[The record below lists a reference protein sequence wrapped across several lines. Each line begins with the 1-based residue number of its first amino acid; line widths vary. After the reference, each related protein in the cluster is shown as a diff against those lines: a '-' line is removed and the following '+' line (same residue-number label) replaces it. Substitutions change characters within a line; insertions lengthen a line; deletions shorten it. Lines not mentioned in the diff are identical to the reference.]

1 MVMFRFVTHVRKNRL
16 NRVCVSTAPKPA
28 PITVPCKAHYRRR
41 PGHTYRKTA
50 QIVYV
55 SRLNVKKRLICII
68 RITCT
73 KQAGVYAN
81 SGDMLQK
88 SMSNVEVRCCS
99 GTTSDVYACQCSAP
113 AMQPATSL
121 PSCPS
126 ARRRHPP
133 SSCAAV
139 CPYFDTALATEGL
152 KSKISL

>member
-99 GTTSDVYACQCSAP
+99 GTTSDVYACQTFRASDAD
-113 AMQPATSL
+113 SNI
-121 PSCPS
+121 PSGQS
-126 ARRRHPP
+126 SRRAEPPYP
-133 SSCAAV
+133 SSCAAI
-139 CPYFDTALATEGL
+139 CPYFDTARATEVQ
-152 KSKISL
+152 KR